1 MNNSDIPIKTDLGR
15 EEIKNQSLG
24 VLPREARILLIMVDG
39 KKPYQ
44 SYINSLDESKMFADF
59 GGVLPLFELLLEFQ
73 CIEVTEQSGP
83 RKSILAQLASSAK
96 RVEIPRVNKLPPPSP
111 PAKVSAETE
120 FSFEPNEAST
130 QNPVSQDIDTKADY
144 EAIKSDLASYIE
156 KNAPTQDAWGYL
168 LSLEQC
174 DGEVQLLR
182 FVQRIQNAPGGG
194 TLSEGMHKYCAM
206 LNTP

>member
-15 EEIKNQSLG
+15 EEIKNKSLG
-24 VLPREARILLIMVDG
+24 VLPREARMLLIMVDG

-96 RVEIPRVNKLPPPSP
+96 RVERPRVNKLPPPSP
-111 PAKVSAETE
+111 PAEVSAETE
-120 FSFEPNEAST
+120 FSLEFNEVST
-130 QNPVSQDIDTKADY
+130 QNPVSKDINTKANY
-144 EAIKSDLASYIE
+144 EATKSALARYIE
-156 KNAPTQDAWGYL
+156 NNATTQDAWGYL
-168 LSLEQC
+168 LSLDQC
-174 DGEVQLLR
+174 NSDAELLKLI
-182 FVQRIQNAPGGG
+182 QKIQNAPDGG
-194 TLSEGMHKYCAM
+194 TLSAGMNTYYTM
-206 LNTP
+206 LSV